1 MTVNRISNLLRQH
14 IPEFAP
20 RTPAGVRI
28 IQGNSFC
35 LSDGASSAFLRWI
48 PNGDWR
54 GETELRYYRT
64 ILSTTDFP
72 TPRMLAAVRT
82 SEGTL
87 AVWQWLEGSDLRQE
101 HRSLLPDA
109 FTLLGRFHL
118 SQKHSGPVESPVTHR
133 EYATSHELLDAELD
147 ALWSF
152 GDLKARH
159 RCRQILSTLEASLQ
173 TVNHGDVHPG
183 NIILAGNRL
192 YFVDWGYV
200 HRGLGLTDLAYLWD
214 TRIHEE
220 CPDDWWIISGTT
232 ASKSLCSYLRASDQR
247 DIDQLKVARAVM
259 VWNQLCTHSNAVR
272 NNLEAEVKRSKQ
284 RIFELLG

>member
-1 MTVNRISNLLRQH
+1 MQTTMTVNRISKLLWEH

-20 RTPAGVRI
+20 RTLDGVQI

-35 LSDGASSAFLRWI
+35 LSDGALSAFLRWI

-64 ILSTTDFP
+64 ILSTADLP

-82 SEGTL
+82 AEGTL

-101 HRSLLPDA
+101 HRSLLPAA

-147 ALWSF
+147 A
-152 GDLKARH
+152 DLKARH
-159 RCRQILSTLEASLQ
+159 RCQQILATLEAGLQ

-192 YFVDWGYV
+192 YFVDWGYA

-214 TRIHEE
+214 TRIHGG
-220 CPDDWWIISGTT
+220 CPDDWWVISEME
-232 ASKSLCSYLRASDQR
+232 ASNSLSAYLSASGEE
-247 DIDQLKVARAVM
+247 DIDQSEVARAVM
-259 VWNQLCTHSNAVR
+259 VWNQLCTHLNAVR
-272 NNLEAEVKRSKQ
+272 NGLEVEVERSKKL
-284 RIFELLG
+284 IF